1 MALSDKVNEEIL
13 EAKSHLRN
21 ALKNAA
27 VNEKVFVSKCI
38 ADILVNLENLEKM
51 EAIWIKLRIANLE
64 IMESL
69 VLSSMICDCY
79 KT

>member
-1 MALSDKVNEEIL
+1 MALSEKVTEEIL

-51 EAIWIKLRIANLE
+51 EQ
-64 IMESL
+64 IMDKIENRKPGDNGIFGAFFND
-69 VLSSMICDCY
+69 M
-79 KT
+79 

>member
-1 MALSDKVNEEIL
+1 MALSEKVTEEIL

-51 EAIWIKLRIANLE
+51 EAIMDKIENRKPGDNGIFGAFFND
-64 IMESL
+64 M
-69 VLSSMICDCY
+69 
-79 KT
+79 